1 MTELIEVTIGAR
13 PWLPSEDAVAIAEFD
28 RFNFPTTGLIR
39 QGSRLYL
46 FDCVDGHAMEGNV
59 WVYVQVSDQGAETLR
74 RLTGRELIDGVDRA
88 FQGRPLMG
96 VLAIGGRVRSGAPV
110 SEQAVADKGLG
121 QALLDELQHGR
132 QVAAKAATDLQHLVS
147 A

>member
-1 MTELIEVTIGAR
+1 MTDLIEVTIGAR
-13 PWLPSEDAVAIAEFD
+13 PWLPSEDAVTVAEFD
-28 RFNFPTTGLIR
+28 RFNFPTTGLIS
-39 QGSRLYL
+39 QGSRMYL

-59 WVYVQVSDQGAETLR
+59 WVYVQVSDQEAQALR

-96 VLAIGGRVRSGAPV
+96 VLAIDGRVRSGAPV
-110 SEQAVADKGLG
+110 SEQAADKGLG

-132 QVAAKAATDLQHLVS
+132 QVAAEAATGLQHLVS